1 MAESATRPRL
11 AALPWALGTFHTVAL
26 VLILIWLVYPGG
38 GLASLLA
45 SLGTVAGIVVFLA
58 LWAAT
63 LFTTRRALA
72 GLDWIS
78 DEPVVMGTF
87 FWRAL
92 RWGAVTGVLFLAS
105 IEALQLA
112 RALLAPTP
120 GVTLGAVVLSVVL
133 TGIVGSV
140 VAAAIGAVIGVA
152 LGALDIAALRIARA
166 VTR

>member
-11 AALPWALGTFHTVAL
+11 FALPWALGTFHTVAL

-58 LWAAT
+58 LWGAT

-78 DEPVVMGTF
+78 DEAVVMGTF
-87 FWRAL
+87 FWRP
-92 RWGAVTGVLFLAS
+92 AVG
-105 IEALQLA
+105 
-112 RALLAPTP
+112 RCD
-120 GVTLGAVVLSVVL
+120 G
-133 TGIVGSV
+133 
-140 VAAAIGAVIGVA
+140 
-152 LGALDIAALRIARA
+152 RA
-166 VTR
+166 VPRLDRSASTGTR